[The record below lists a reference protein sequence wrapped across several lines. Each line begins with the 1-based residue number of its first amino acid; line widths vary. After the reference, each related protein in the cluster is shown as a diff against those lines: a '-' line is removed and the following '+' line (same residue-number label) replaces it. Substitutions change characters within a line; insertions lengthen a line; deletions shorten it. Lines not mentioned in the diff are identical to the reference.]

1 MGAHQDRSYDIIVV
15 GTSAGGVGALQ
26 TLIGLLP
33 ADLPASVF
41 IVLHIAAESPR
52 LLADILNRAGELPCT
67 YAQDEEA
74 IEPGHVYLAP
84 PDRHL
89 LLERGKMILSR
100 GPKENRH
107 RPAID
112 TLFRSAAVAYG
123 PRVAGV
129 ILTGNLTNGTAGLL
143 AVKEAG
149 GITIVQDPD
158 DALYTGMPSN
168 ALKYVPVDY
177 CLLMSEIPDKLVELA
192 RDPVPEEASEASD
205 KARIEQKIIQD
216 PVGRKEDLAKIGRLS
231 SLSCPE
237 CTGTLFEIDDESL
250 LRYRCFVGH
259 AYTAEVLKEAL
270 SDELEQAL
278 WLALRTLEN
287 SIMLKQRMLQHAQ
300 ERQHAYTAEGVEE
313 QVQEAREASE
323 VIRQALL
330 RARSDAVRG

>member
-1 MGAHQDRSYDIIVV
+1 LV
-15 GTSAGGVGALQ
+15 
-26 TLIGLLP
+26 GLLP

-52 LLADILNRAGELPCT
+52 LLADILNRTGELPCT
-67 YAQDEEA
+67 YAKDEA
-74 IEPGHVYLAP
+74 VIEPGHVYLAP

-89 LLERGKMILSR
+89 LLERDRMILSR

-177 CLLMSEIPDKLVELA
+177 CLLLSEIPDKLVELA
-192 RDPVPEEASEASD
+192 RDPVPEEASEDPD
-205 KARIEQKIIQD
+205 KARIEQAIIQD
-216 PVGRKEDLAKIGRLS
+216 PIRRKEDLAKIGRLS
-231 SLSCPE
+231 SFSCPE
-237 CTGTLFEIDDESL
+237 CGGTLFEIDGKSL

-270 SDELEQAL
+270 SDELERAL

-287 SIMLKQRMLQHAQ
+287 SIMLKQRMLQHAK
-300 ERQHAYTAEGVEE
+300 EHQHAYTAEGVEE

-330 RARSDAVRG
+330 RARSDTVRG

>member
-1 MGAHQDRSYDIIVV
+1 MGANPDRSHDIIVV

-26 TLIGLLP
+26 TLVGLLP

-52 LLADILNRAGELPCT
+52 LLADILNRTGELPCT
-67 YAQDEEA
+67 YAKDEA
-74 IEPGHVYLAP
+74 VIEPGHVYLAP

-89 LLERGKMILSR
+89 LLERDRMILSR

-177 CLLMSEIPDKLVELA
+177 CLLLSEIPDKLVELA
-192 RDPVPEEASEASD
+192 RDPVPEEASEDPD
-205 KARIEQKIIQD
+205 KARIEQAIIQD
-216 PVGRKEDLAKIGRLS
+216 PIRRKEDLAKIGRLS
-231 SLSCPE
+231 SFSCPE
-237 CTGTLFEIDDESL
+237 CGGTLFEIDGKSL

-270 SDELEQAL
+270 SDELERAL

-287 SIMLKQRMLQHAQ
+287 SIMLKQRMLQHAK
-300 ERQHAYTAEGVEE
+300 EHQHAYTAEGVEE

-330 RARSDAVRG
+330 RARSDTVRG